1 MATPVDAIGPN
12 RHGYFYVQA
21 VVADVADG
29 ASYDFGFD
37 FGFVY
42 DHPSGADIVVGI
54 GKGEPFTGAEELS
67 RGTITIHSATCS
79 PKTAIDL
86 EVKGTLANEYE
97 TEGSVEI
104 DGRMD
109 AGVQL
114 AAGVGPRRLW
124 AKVVGKAYELTGPIR
139 LAGAMVQNPE
149 DINWGLSELAIVSA
163 YARQSGVGLGE
174 GDREI
179 RVEASRAQFITSPGN
194 ARV

>member
-1 MATPVDAIGPN
+1 MRTRTTGRAATLLLLAGAAACGDGSSVRDDEASDNATVGSESFSLTVTQEDGTRVELVDYQVSCEPRFYDGATPTGDIIEVATPVDAIGPN

-79 PKTAIDL
+79 PKPAIDL

-104 DGRMD
+104 DGRMN
-109 AGVQL
+109 
-114 AAGVGPRRLW
+114 VG
-124 AKVVGKAYELTGPIR
+124 G
-139 LAGAMVQNPE
+139 
-149 DINWGLSELAIVSA
+149 
-163 YARQSGVGLGE
+163 
-174 GDREI
+174 
-179 RVEASRAQFITSPGN
+179 
-194 ARV
+194 